1 MMIIY
6 DRFYSCPILDGQCI
20 VAENALGLPQLAP
33 QAQLADYRRQI
44 AMKIG
49 VKI

>member
-6 DRFYSCPILDGQCI
+6 DRFYSCPILDAQCM
-20 VAENALGLPQLAP
+20 AAANALNIVRLGP
-33 QAQLADYRRQI
+33 QAQLADYRQQI
-44 AMKIG
+44 AIKIG